1 MSAETNKLQVGVFV
15 LAAGTIAI
23 SAAIW
28 LGATSFLDETET
40 FVSYF
45 SESVQGLDP
54 GSPVKYRGV
63 PAGRVGSIGIAPD
76 GELIEVLLD
85 IDTEMAAHL
94 RGDPSLRAKLELAG
108 ITGLRYVELEP
119 RTGELLAQAPRLR
132 FTPEHEL
139 IPSARSSFLAVQ
151 QALGDVY
158 DKAMQLDLQAISDD
172 VRQTLRTAQQLM
184 ADPRI
189 TSVLDHLEKT
199 SSTTARL
206 SANLEEITSDLDLGP
221 VVDNAADATHEAK
234 LLFSSLNRVA
244 TEEVATA
251 AQELTKL
258 AQNAQQIVGGMQ
270 YTLDRLERTVGSL
283 RDFSEEVRTQPSLLF
298 FSDPPADE
306 RELPGDR

>member
-1 MSAETNKLQVGVFV
+1 MSAETNKLQVGLFV
-15 LAAGTIAI
+15 LVAGAIALG
-23 SAAIW
+23 AAIW

-63 PAGRVGSIGIAPD
+63 PAGRVGTIRIAPD

-85 IDTEMAAHL
+85 IDSEMALHL

-108 ITGLRYVELEP
+108 ITGLRYVEIEP
-119 RTGELLAQAPRLR
+119 RSGELLAQAPRLK
-132 FTPEHEL
+132 FTPEHDL

-158 DKAMQLDLQAISDD
+158 NKAMQLDLQAISDD

-189 TSVLDHLEKT
+189 ATVLENLQQT
-199 SSTTARL
+199 SSTTVRL
-206 SANLEEITSDLDLGP
+206 SANLEEITTDLKLGP
-221 VVDNAADATHEAK
+221 VVDNAAAATHEAK
-234 LLFSSLNRVA
+234 VLFASLNRVT

-251 AQELTKL
+251 AQSLTKL

-270 YTLDRLERTVGSL
+270 FTLDRLERTVGSL

-298 FSDPPADE
+298 FSDPPTEA